1 MSYVP
6 PFSVLKQSF
15 EFKSTKSGL
24 MATASYEDLVRV
36 IKQLL
41 LCVDF
46 DEEWYLEAYPDIAEA
61 VRDGRVPSAR
71 QHFLENGYFEGRIPV
86 RIPFDEKWY
95 LETYPDIAA
104 AVESGEIPSAERHFR
119 DIGYFEGRLP
129 HAL

>member
-1 MSYVP
+1 
-6 PFSVLKQSF
+6 
-15 EFKSTKSGL
+15 
-24 MATASYEDLVRV
+24 
-36 IKQLL
+36 
-41 LCVDF
+41 
-46 DEEWYLEAYPDIAEA
+46 
-61 VRDGRVPSAR
+61 
-71 QHFLENGYFEGRIPV
+71 V